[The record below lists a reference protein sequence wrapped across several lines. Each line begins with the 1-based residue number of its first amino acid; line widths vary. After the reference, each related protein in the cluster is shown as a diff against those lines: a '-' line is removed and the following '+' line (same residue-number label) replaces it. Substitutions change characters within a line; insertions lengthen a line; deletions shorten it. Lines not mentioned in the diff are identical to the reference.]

1 MSGNFH
7 FTKNTVQAEIFC
19 NRCMKMTQW
28 RIADGRR
35 QYCIPCY
42 DRKKDAD
49 AQTLVK
55 PPAEQG
61 RLF

>member
-35 QYCIPCY
+35 QYCLVCY
-42 DRKKDAD
+42 DRKKQPDAK
-49 AQTLVK
+49 QETE
-55 PPAEQG
+55 PQAEQG